1 MTMDILARQ
10 EVRPAAFDVE
20 AIRAD
25 FPILSQQVNGRRLA
39 FLDTAASAQKPVQ
52 VMEAERRLYETYYA
66 NVHRGV
72 YALSQRSTDAFEA
85 ARRTVQTFL
94 NARSEREIV
103 FVRGATE
110 AINLV
115 AQSWG
120 RTNLTPGDE
129 VLISE
134 MEHHANIVPWQILRD
149 QLGFTLKVA
158 KVTDAGELD
167 MASFDALLTE
177 KTKLVAITHVSNALG
192 TINPVK
198 TLVAKAHAA
207 GARVLLDG
215 CQAVPHLPV
224 DVQALGADFYVF
236 SGHKLYGPTGIGV
249 LYAREEIL
257 TDMPPYQGGG
267 EMIRSVT
274 FEKTT
279 FADIPLRFEAGT
291 PHIAGAIG
299 LAAAIDYVNGV
310 GREAMRDHDQDLLAY
325 AHQRLEEIPGLTIHG
340 TAPEKVGVV
349 AFVMEGTHPHD
360 IGTILDEQGVAVRA
374 GHHCAQ
380 PLMDRFGYAATARA
394 SFGLYTVKED
404 IDQLAEALMEVRR
417 IFG

>member
-1 MTMDILARQ
+1 MTMDVLARQ
-10 EVRPAAFDVE
+10 AAAPVFDAEAVR
-20 AIRAD
+20 RD
-25 FPILSQQVNGRRLA
+25 FPILSQTVNGRRLA
-39 FLDTAASAQKPVQ
+39 FLDTAASAQKPVP
-52 VMEAERRLYETYYA
+52 VMAAERRLYETYYA

-85 ARRTVQTFL
+85 ARRTVARFL
-94 NARSEREIV
+94 NARSDREIV

-110 AINLV
+110 GINLV
-115 AQSWG
+115 AQTWG
-120 RTNLTPGDE
+120 RENLKPGDE
-129 VLISE
+129 VLISA

-158 KVTDAGELD
+158 RVTDEGELD
-167 MASFDALLTE
+167 MESLDALLSDR
-177 KTKLVAITHVSNALG
+177 TKLVAITHVSNALG
-192 TINPVK
+192 TINPV
-198 TLVAKAHAA
+198 AQIAGKAHAV
-207 GARVLLDG
+207 GAKVLFDG

-257 TDMPPYQGGG
+257 SGMPPYQGGG

-299 LAAAIDYVNGV
+299 LAAAIDYVEGI
-310 GREAMRDHDQDLLAY
+310 GREAMRDHDQELLAY
-325 AHQRLEEIPGLTIHG
+325 AHERLSAVPGLTIHG
-340 TAPEKVGVV
+340 TAPRKVGVV

-360 IGTILDEQGVAVRA
+360 IGTILDEQGVAIRA

-394 SFGLYTVKED
+394 SFGLYTVKAD
-404 IDQLAEALMEVRR
+404 IDQLVGALEEVRR

>member
-1 MTMDILARQ
+1 MTMDVLARQ
-10 EVRPAAFDVE
+10 TTAPAFDVE

-25 FPILSQQVNGRRLA
+25 FPILSQKVNGRRLA
-39 FLDTAASAQKPVQ
+39 FLDTAASAQKPVP

-85 ARRTVQTFL
+85 ARRTVARFL
-94 NARSEREIV
+94 NARSDREIV

-110 AINLV
+110 GINLV

-120 RTNLTPGDE
+120 RTNLGPGDE

-149 QLGFTLKVA
+149 QVGFTLKVA
-158 KVTDAGELD
+158 AVTDQGTLD
-167 MASFDALLTE
+167 MESLDALLSE
-177 KTKLVAITHVSNALG
+177 RTKLVAITHVSNALG
-192 TINPVK
+192 TINPV
-198 TLVAKAHAA
+198 AEIARKAHAL
-207 GARVLLDG
+207 GAKVLFDG

-299 LAAAIDYVNGV
+299 LAAAIDYVENI
-310 GREAMRDHDQDLLAY
+310 GRAAMRDHDQELLAY
-325 AHQRLEEIPGLTIHG
+325 ATERLSAVPGLAIHG
-340 TAPEKVGVV
+340 TAPHKVGVV
-349 AFVMEGTHPHD
+349 AFLMEGTHPHD

-404 IDQLAEALMEVRR
+404 IDQLVDALEEVRR

>member
-1 MTMDILARQ
+1 MTMDVLARQ
-10 EVRPAAFDVE
+10 TTAPAFDVE

-25 FPILSQQVNGRRLA
+25 FPILSQKVNGRRLA
-39 FLDTAASAQKPVQ
+39 FLDTAASAQKPVP

-85 ARRTVQTFL
+85 ARRTVARFL
-94 NARSEREIV
+94 NARSDREIV

-110 AINLV
+110 GINLV

-120 RTNLTPGDE
+120 RTNLGPGDE

-149 QLGFTLKVA
+149 QVGFTLKVA
-158 KVTDAGELD
+158 AVTDQGTLD
-167 MASFDALLTE
+167 MESLDALLSE
-177 KTKLVAITHVSNALG
+177 RTKLVAITHVSNALG
-192 TINPVK
+192 TINPV
-198 TLVAKAHAA
+198 AEIARKAHAL
-207 GARVLLDG
+207 GAKVLFDG

-299 LAAAIDYVNGV
+299 LAAAIDYVENI
-310 GREAMRDHDQDLLAY
+310 GRAAMRDHDQELLAY
-325 AHQRLEEIPGLTIHG
+325 ATERLSAVPGLAIHG
-340 TAPEKVGVV
+340 TAPHKVGVV
-349 AFVMEGTHPHD
+349 AFLMEGTHPHD
-360 IGTILDEQGVAVRA
+360 NGTILDEQGVAVRA

-404 IDQLAEALMEVRR
+404 IDQLVDALEDVRR